1 MYQISNFLDKCRAR
15 LLFVCIVIHAVD
27 NVFLILI
34 RCTVVIYVLL
44 KKQKFLNV
52 KKLKKKKSENVTG
65 SILRQKRSEG

>member
-1 MYQISNFLDKCRAR
+1 MYSCNI
-15 LLFVCIVIHAVD
+15 
-27 NVFLILI
+27 
-34 RCTVVIYVLL
+34 LL